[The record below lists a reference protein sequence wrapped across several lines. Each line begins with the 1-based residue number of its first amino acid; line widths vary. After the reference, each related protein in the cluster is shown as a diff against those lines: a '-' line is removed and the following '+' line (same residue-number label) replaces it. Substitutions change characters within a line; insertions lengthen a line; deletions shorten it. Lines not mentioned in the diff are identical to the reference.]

1 MPRAAAAP
9 HPARAKPAR
18 RAQPAAVARS
28 LALLMP
34 LGPVV
39 PRGMFGGWGF
49 FLDGTM
55 IALVAGDALY
65 LKTDA
70 TTRPRFEAAG
80 SQAFVYR
87 GRKGPVATSYWRAP
101 AGSEAVP
108 EAMLAWAELAVA
120 AARRAAAR
128 KATRRRR

>member
-1 MPRAAAAP
+1 MMPRAAAPRA
-9 HPARAKPAR
+9 ARGKPAR
-18 RAQPAAVARS
+18 RQQPPAVARS
-28 LALLMP
+28 LALFML

-55 IALVAGDALY
+55 IALVAGEALY

-80 SQAFVYR
+80 SEAFVYR
-87 GRKGPVATSYWRAP
+87 SRKGPVAMSYWRAP
-101 AGSEAVP
+101 AGSEADP
-108 EAMLAWAELAVA
+108 GAMLPWAELAVA
-120 AARRAAAR
+120 AARRAATR
-128 KATRRRR
+128 KASRQQR

>member
-1 MPRAAAAP
+1 MPRTA
-9 HPARAKPAR
+9 AR
-18 RAQPAAVARS
+18 RLQPPVVARS
-28 LALLMP
+28 LALFMP

-65 LKTDA
+65 LKTDD
-70 TTRPRFEAAG
+70 TTQARFAAVG
-80 SQAFVYR
+80 SEPFVYR
-87 GRKGPVATSYWRAP
+87 SRKGSVATSYWRAP
-101 AGSEAVP
+101 AGSEADP
-108 EAMLAWAELAVA
+108 DTMLPWGELAVA

-128 KATRRRR
+128 KAPRRRR

>member
-1 MPRAAAAP
+1 MMPRAAAL
-9 HPARAKPAR
+9 RATRGKPAR
-18 RAQPAAVARS
+18 RQQPPAVARS
-28 LALLMP
+28 LALFIL

-55 IALVAGDALY
+55 IALVAGEALY

-80 SQAFVYR
+80 SEAFVYR
-87 GRKGPVATSYWRAP
+87 SRKGPVATSYWRAP
-101 AGSEAVP
+101 AGSEADPGV
-108 EAMLAWAELAVA
+108 MLPWAELAVA
-120 AARRAAAR
+120 AARRAATQ
-128 KATRRRR
+128 KASRRQR